1 MDSKIFMKKLELVTE
16 ANEEFAKVTVETIG
30 DIDRFLFLNNV
41 IDKMLFIDDIEILEE
56 ITEVF
61 SKISNGLATQT
72 DIERMEALV
81 Q

>member
-1 MDSKIFMKKLELVTE
+1 MDSNTFMRKLELVTE
-16 ANEEFAKVTVETIG
+16 ANEEFAKLTVETIG
-30 DIDRFLFLNNV
+30 DIDSFLLLNDV

-61 SKISNGLATQT
+61 SKISNGLVTQS
-72 DIERMEALV
+72 DIEHVKSLV

>member
-30 DIDRFLFLNNV
+30 DIDRFLFLNDV
-41 IDKMLFIDDIEILEE
+41 IEKMLFIDDIEILEE

-61 SKISNGLATQT
+61 SKISNGLATKT

>member
-1 MDSKIFMKKLELVTE
+1 MDSNTFMRKLELVTE

-30 DIDRFLFLNNV
+30 DIDSFLLLNDV

-61 SKISNGLATQT
+61 SKISNGLVTQR
-72 DIERMEALV
+72 DIEQVISLV

>member
-1 MDSKIFMKKLELVTE
+1 MDSNTFMRKLELVTE

-30 DIDRFLFLNNV
+30 DIDSFLLLNDV

-61 SKISNGLATQT
+61 SKISNGLVTQS
-72 DIERMEALV
+72 DIEHVKSLV

>member
-1 MDSKIFMKKLELVTE
+1 MNSNIFMRKLELVTL

-30 DIDRFLFLNNV
+30 DIDSFLLLNDV
-41 IDKMLFIDDIEILEE
+41 INKMLFIDDIEILEE

-61 SKISNGLATQT
+61 SKISNGLVTQN
-72 DIERMEALV
+72 DIEHIKSLV